1 MNAYIPLGILLAFF
15 CFVMRRKEAQAKR
28 AFMWSFFVVFVFAAI
43 RYQFGP
49 DYDSYWNIYENIK
62 GTDVDNYTSTGA
74 GAEKLFLAYLSVFQS
89 YTFFIIVNTLLW
101 FLANYLFLS
110 IYAKGADSW
119 LIILYF
125 LFNTSYFQL
134 SMVAMRSAM
143 SAFIFI
149 FALLFF
155 LKYRDRKYSRFVFA
169 ALIILAGQFHTSCL
183 ALIPMVFLTTSNKSV
198 FFSPWLLVVSGL
210 ISIISFMLGENV
222 FVQTIGNYIVDN
234 VDSMSRYSEEE
245 GYVFGAISGTFFTLV
260 FMAATLVIAY
270 YLIKAGGKETNPTYI
285 VIYKIAILASMV
297 QLMFGQGMIQERY
310 FMFFNPCYIVALLR
324 AKERNLHVLNMLV
337 LIIVAASSIYIM
349 QAKMSRN
356 YYRSFLEYHTI
367 FSAPSIP

>member
-1 MNAYIPLGILLAFF
+1 MNVYIPLAILLAFF
-15 CFVMRRKEAQAKR
+15 CFSLRRNEAQAKR

-62 GTDVDNYTSTGA
+62 GTDLNDYTSFGA
-74 GAEKLFLAYLSVFQS
+74 HAEKLFLNYLSVFPS

-110 IYAKGADSW
+110 KYSKGADSW
-119 LIILYF
+119 LIVLYF
-125 LFNTSYFQL
+125 FFNTTYFRL

-143 SAFIFI
+143 SAFIFT
-149 FALLFF
+149 FALLYF
-155 LKYRDRKYSRFVFA
+155 LKYRERKSSRLVFA
-169 ALIILAGQFHTSCL
+169 ALILFAGQFHTSCL
-183 ALIPMVFLTTSNKSV
+183 ALIPLAFLTTSNKSV
-198 FFSPWLLVVSGL
+198 FFSPWLLVVAGL
-210 ISIISFMLGENV
+210 IGIISFAMGENV
-222 FVQTIGNYIVDN
+222 FVQVVGDFIVDN

-245 GYVFGAISGTFFTLV
+245 GYVFGGVTGTFFTLV
-260 FMAATLVIAY
+260 FMVTTLVIAY
-270 YLIKAGGKETNPTYI
+270 YLIQAGKKESDPTYI

-324 AKERNLHVLNMLV
+324 AKEKNAYILNMLV

-356 YYRSFLEYHTI
+356 YSRSFQEYHTI